1 MRKYLPYVFLLL
13 LIHTPIANAELSTQ
27 QKQEI
32 EKAQHKIYNYIRL
45 NKSRFR
51 VEDLFL
57 LDYLQRRFN
66 LSDEFSFQK
75 SFTRFPTPQDKKSLE
90 IYGRLVNYKGI
101 RWKKPAKAESFIWLE
116 LKALFV
122 EKQED
127 CPDKKELI
135 MQLNKQANE
144 RGYACTH
151 SALALGWFIEQGCLL
166 REDKEVQQLQNL
178 IIQRLLSESNTIRFP
193 SDIKVESLAFICYLG
208 GKEKINPKEILN
220 ILHYQRED
228 GAFSGTMSPADGIN
242 VHTTLLVFW
251 LTFEFLNEHTFYD
264 APMICPKE
272 ITVGLSKKSI
282 LN

>member
-1 MRKYLPYVFLLL
+1 MRKYLSYVFLLL
-13 LIHTPIANAELSTQ
+13 LIYTSIANAELSTA

-32 EKAQHKIYNYIRL
+32 EKAQHKILNYIRL
-45 NKSRFR
+45 NKSHFR

-57 LDYLQRRFN
+57 LDYLQRRFH

-75 SFTRFPTPQDKKSLE
+75 SFNHFPTPQDKNSLE
-90 IYGRLVNYKGI
+90 VYGRLVNYKSV

-127 CPDKKELI
+127 CPDKKELL
-135 MQLNKQANE
+135 MQLSKQSNE
-144 RGYACTH
+144 RSYACTH
-151 SALALGWFIEQGCLL
+151 SALALGWFMEQGCLS

-178 IIQRLLSESNTIRFP
+178 VIQRLLSESNIIQFP
-193 SDIKVESLAFICYLG
+193 SDIKIEALAFICYLG
-208 GKEKINPKEILN
+208 GKEKINPKEILD

-228 GAFSGTMSPADGIN
+228 GAFSGTISPTDGIN

-251 LTFEFLNEHTFYD
+251 LTFEFLNEHTSYNE
-264 APMICPKE
+264 PMICPKE
-272 ITVGLSKKSI
+272 Y
-282 LN
+282 